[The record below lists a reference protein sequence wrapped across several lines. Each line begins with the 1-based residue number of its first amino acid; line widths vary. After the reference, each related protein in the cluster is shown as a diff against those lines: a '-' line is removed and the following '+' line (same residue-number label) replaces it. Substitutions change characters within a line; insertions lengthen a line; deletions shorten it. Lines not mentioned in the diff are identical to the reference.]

1 MAGALLVCG
10 PPGARRGGARETRFS
25 FLAVRRAPAGT
36 RTATPT
42 VYRSTI
48 GLYGASL
55 GTYSSGCVIR
65 KTYPRVSPVHLRDQ
79 GAPKT
84 YRSDH
89 IRTEI
94 HVNIEYNATTH
105 DDLSPTHKAKPLADL
120 RGCTR
125 RCGGSSSSLR
135 ITRGRCVSMHA
146 PDHDNAPMRMHSQ
159 PRRPSSPRT
168 MHPFGYTSSGCMSS
182 GCSPWCLDAR
192 EPELGPAPPCER
204 HTTQHM
210 R

>member
-1 MAGALLVCG
+1 M
-10 PPGARRGGARETRFS
+10 S
-25 FLAVRRAPAGT
+25 I
-36 RTATPT
+36 
-42 VYRSTI
+42 S
-48 GLYGASL
+48 
-55 GTYSSGCVIR
+55 
-65 KTYPRVSPVHLRDQ
+65 
-79 GAPKT
+79 
-84 YRSDH
+84 
-89 IRTEI
+89 
-94 HVNIEYNATTH
+94 YNATTH

-192 EPELGPAPPCER
+192 EPELGPAPPVREAHNTAHEVVEALVTRARRCSAASKSSEPAASR
-204 HTTQHM
+204 SGCRRRVGSFHCRSPHRRQSHTG
-210 R
+210 